1 MRFWTNEIDTHEFI
15 SDRQE
20 KDVALLKQLTLEE
33 CQNHF
38 MQLLHL
44 QHAKRLDIHW
54 NSKSHRPAEEEA
66 QILISFYDYSGSE
79 TREEKFESFEELKQ
93 AMGKF
98 DDQHKIKLVKAG
110 QERITMNNK

>member
-1 MRFWTNEIDTHEFI
+1 
-15 SDRQE
+15 
-20 KDVALLKQLTLEE
+20 
-33 CQNHF
+33 

-66 QILISFYDYSGSE
+66 QILISFYDYSGYE

-98 DDQHKIKLVKAG
+98 DDPHKIKLVKAG